1 MSDTTAADLTRAVR
15 SGAPP
20 RELARIARNAEPAR
34 DPIVFKSISGLLA
47 TRDAPEAGG
56 RPVVWA
62 THSSTN
68 TQDLHGTWWAPSALN
83 RMLTEARGL
92 TTFMNHRY
100 DVPEDVFGTITDGRL
115 VSRTMTTGQHHV
127 DLDMATAVETENPRA
142 GKTHRM
148 IGNGTRLGQSVGIM
162 LLDWEWQDP
171 DGRGIGSVEE
181 SFYGVEPHDREDARL
196 TITDLVFVESS
207 VVGIPSNR
215 RGWQHDA
222 VRSLQR
228 AGVLPG
234 GRADSPGA
242 TYGGVSLPETER
254 TMDVS
259 GKNHAANQAGEPK
272 HRGGDQ
278 HAGGGADLARGNP
291 APDQHAGGGQSAAHP
306 AATATREGGS
316 DADHDA
322 GPILDGLVQ
331 SGADL
336 TALDA
341 AFDANAGVSAAIAV
355 VTPSKAE
362 KGLAKAERKLAKA
375 ERNAGIGKE
384 TKPGKAERKAA
395 KAERKTGTNG
405 TSKNAPKQTKD
416 TSADGTGDS
425 GTAGTSDD
433 APPYQDEDDAKK
445 DAKKAQKKAKKAAK
459 KAKTSDPNVTAAAP
473 VPVPAPPPPPAP
485 KTTITAKSLE
495 KRIKEL
501 TKRERTL
508 RKELRRAAKVIKRA
522 DATGL
527 YRPTMQNQLRN
538 IDLTSSDLLSM
549 SDDQAM
555 AALHG
560 KILA

>member
-34 DPIVFKSISGLLA
+34 DPIVFKSISGVLA
-47 TRDAPEAGG
+47 ARDMPAAGG
-56 RPVVWA
+56 RPTVWA

-68 TQDLHGTWWAPSALN
+68 TQDLHGTWWALSALN

-115 VSRTMTTGQHHV
+115 VSRTMATGQHHV

-181 SFYGVEPHDREDARL
+181 GFFGVEPHDREDARL

-228 AGVLPG
+228 AGVLPND
-234 GRADSPGA
+234 RAAPPGT
-242 TYGGVSLPETER
+242 TYGGASLPGTER

-259 GKNHAANQAGEPK
+259 GKNHAADPAGEPK
-272 HRGGDQ
+272 HR
-278 HAGGGADLARGNP
+278 GGADLARGNP
-291 APDQHAGGGQSAAHP
+291 APDQHVGAGQPAAHP
-306 AATATREGGS
+306 AAAADY
-316 DADHDA
+316 DAGADTDHDA
-322 GPILDGLVQ
+322 GPLLDGLMQ

-341 AFDANAGVSAAIAV
+341 AFDANAGVSAAIAEV
-355 VTPSKAE
+355 APSKAE
-362 KGLAKAERKLAKA
+362 KGLAKAERKLA
-375 ERNAGIGKE
+375 R
-384 TKPGKAERKAA
+384 AERKA
-395 KAERKTGTNG
+395 GTAG
-405 TSKNAPKQTKD
+405 TSKDAPKQTKD
-416 TSADGTGDS
+416 TSADGTGGS
-425 GTAGTSDD
+425 GTAGASDD

-473 VPVPAPPPPPAP
+473 VPAPAPAPVVAPPPPPAP
-485 KTTITAKSLE
+485 SATITASSLE

-538 IDLTSSDLLSM
+538 LDLTPSDLLSM
-549 SDDQAM
+549 SDEQAM